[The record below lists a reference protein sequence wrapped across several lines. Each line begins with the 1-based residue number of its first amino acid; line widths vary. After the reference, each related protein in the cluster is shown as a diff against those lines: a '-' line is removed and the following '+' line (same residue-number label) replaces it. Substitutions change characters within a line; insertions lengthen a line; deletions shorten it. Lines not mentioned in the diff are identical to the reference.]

1 MEECCM
7 MRLYG
12 VLLATYLKLVPPQVA
27 EALLDIS
34 TRSGKRK
41 LRFSNEEKKC
51 NLHVLNEK

>member
-1 MEECCM
+1 M